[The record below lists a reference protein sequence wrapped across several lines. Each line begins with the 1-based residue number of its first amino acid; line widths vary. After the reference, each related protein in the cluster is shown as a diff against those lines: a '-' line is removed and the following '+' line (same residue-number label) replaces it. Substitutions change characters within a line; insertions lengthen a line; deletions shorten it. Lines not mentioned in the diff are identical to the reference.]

1 MTRTRLGA
9 RVSTLLHSAAFIL
22 GMALVWSGSS
32 SFAFARAV
40 PEIDPGSATS
50 ALTLLAGGVLLLK
63 SRLRSK

>member
-9 RVSTLLHSAAFIL
+9 LVSTLLHSSAFIL
-22 GMALVWSGSS
+22 GLALVWSASS

>member
-1 MTRTRLGA
+1 MTRTRAL
-9 RVSTLLHSAAFIL
+9 VSFFLRSSAAIL

-63 SRLRSK
+63 SRMRPK